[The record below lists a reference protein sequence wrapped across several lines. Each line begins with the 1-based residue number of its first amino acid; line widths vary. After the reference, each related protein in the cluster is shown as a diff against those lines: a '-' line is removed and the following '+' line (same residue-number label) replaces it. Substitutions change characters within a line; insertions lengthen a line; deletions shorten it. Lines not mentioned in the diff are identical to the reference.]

1 VLALYGP
8 QILQRFGTF
17 RFLIT
22 ELVPLQLIRRQRL
35 ESFSQTSDAPIETDV
50 ALPFGEDES

>member
-22 ELVPLQLIRRQRL
+22 ELVRFN
-35 ESFSQTSDAPIETDV
+35 SSDGNA
-50 ALPFGEDES
+50 